1 VPDLAHDGA
10 APRRGRSVDGGPR
23 PSSAWPGVEPSDLP
37 VVDGNGWTPMA
48 SEQPMHHY
56 VEQLEGH
63 LERTAKRRP
72 LRTLPGRLAR
82 SLLGRPD

>member
-1 VPDLAHDGA
+1 M
-10 APRRGRSVDGGPR
+10 
-23 PSSAWPGVEPSDLP
+23 
-37 VVDGNGWTPMA
+37 DGNGWSPMA

>member
-1 VPDLAHDGA
+1 MAERVS
-10 APRRGRSVDGGPR
+10 APAGRRSSPLPR
-23 PSSAWPGVEPSDLP
+23 PRSAWQGVEPTDLP
-37 VVDGNGWTPMA
+37 VVDGNGWSPMA

>member
-1 VPDLAHDGA
+1 
-10 APRRGRSVDGGPR
+10 
-23 PSSAWPGVEPSDLP
+23 
-37 VVDGNGWTPMA
+37 VDGNGWSPMA

-63 LERTAKRRP
+63 LERAAKRRP